1 MQFTE
6 QITVNNFY
14 LFIRKYFEHASLQH
28 LRIPVH
34 LDICARLLG
43 KAVEVSLAKLL
54 LMQLEVRGKGN
65 PGMPWGD
72 CCSTAYS
79 LFCGVCAGLCG
90 SHCAGYVI
98 EKKITPERV
107 WVWFLFWI
115 MSLGL
120 QVQDTA
126 VSQAGRAQQ
135 IIPLFL
141 AHVYQ
146 EDCIRLSPRAATTA
160 QNCSGGF
167 R

>member
-1 MQFTE
+1 M
-6 QITVNNFY
+6 NNFY

-43 KAVEVSLAKLL
+43 KAVEVSWAKLL

-79 LFCGVCAGLCG
+79 LFCGLCTGLCG

-98 EKKITPERV
+98 EKKSPQKEFGFV
-107 WVWFLFWI
+107 FCFGSWVWGCRSRTRLWVRQAEPSKSFHCSWHTCTKKIALDWAQ
-115 MSLGL
+115 GQQL
-120 QVQDTA
+120 QHKIVLE
-126 VSQAGRAQQ
+126 V
-135 IIPLFL
+135 L
-141 AHVYQ
+141 VK
-146 EDCIRLSPRAATTA
+146 
-160 QNCSGGF
+160 
-167 R
+167 